1 MNNDSIIIRGG
12 KKLNGEVRISG
23 SKNATVALIPA
34 TVLATNVVTICD
46 VPEISDVDATRRTEC
61 QGYKK
66 TGSYCN

>member
-34 TVLATNVVTICD
+34 AVLATNVVNRLRLRCLVDVILDLDQLIC
-46 VPEISDVDATRRTEC
+46 I
-61 QGYKK
+61 
-66 TGSYCN
+66 